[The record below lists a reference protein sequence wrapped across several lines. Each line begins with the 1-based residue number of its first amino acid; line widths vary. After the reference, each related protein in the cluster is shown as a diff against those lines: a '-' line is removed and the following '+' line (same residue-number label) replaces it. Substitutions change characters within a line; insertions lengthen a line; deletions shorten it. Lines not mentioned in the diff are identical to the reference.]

1 MKKIK
6 ISIEFFFQLYGKN
19 VIKNG
24 CDEKMNEENKLI
36 ERNKKYFNEIGIA

>member
-6 ISIEFFFQLYGKN
+6 IPIEFFFQLYGKN
-19 VIKNG
+19 LIKNG
-24 CDEKMNEENKLI
+24 CDEKMTKEDKLI